1 MPGWED
7 ALCTGICMSKGNF
20 NRADRYI
27 ALIDPASYPH
37 TSGVI
42 I

>member
-27 ALIDPASYPH
+27 ALMSQGPKRARLFS
-37 TSGVI
+37 
-42 I
+42 